1 MKHQGE
7 ILDKSL
13 HYCREKSRWGYKY
26 GSGHMKEMNIPV
38 QKIHFLRQVKKPDG
52 GWKGVGKAVGKLWT
66 PGSPSPPGRE
76 QQLRSHGRASAPL
89 DEEKGLGGKSR
100 RNRVSPKKYRSDKK
114 IGAQSR
120 VGLKHRAMFSTFGSL
135 DHYCEPGIVNTGP

>member
-1 MKHQGE
+1 
-7 ILDKSL
+7 
-13 HYCREKSRWGYKY
+13 
-26 GSGHMKEMNIPV
+26 MKEMNIPV
-38 QKIHFLRQVKKPDG
+38 QKTHFLRQVKKPGG

-100 RNRVSPKKYRSDKK
+100 RNRVSPKKILIDKK
-114 IGAQSR
+114 VGAQSR
-120 VGLKHRAMFSTFGSL
+120 FGLKHRAMFSTFGSS

>member
-1 MKHQGE
+1 MKHQDE
-7 ILDKSL
+7 ILDNSL
-13 HYCREKSRWGYKY
+13 YYCREKSLWGYKY

-89 DEEKGLGGKSR
+89 DEEKGLGGS
-100 RNRVSPKKYRSDKK
+100 
-114 IGAQSR
+114 
-120 VGLKHRAMFSTFGSL
+120 
-135 DHYCEPGIVNTGP
+135 